1 MNRRARPRGSSPL
14 QPDVTFFCVR
24 KKSNQKNSRPHI
36 SAFPPVV
43 GIFLT
48 LRLATLRVISSAPA
62 LCLRSFPQGS
72 PQSASL
78 EKPVKCRAVYKVEI
92 LPVG

>member
-1 MNRRARPRGSSPL
+1 MTRRTRPRGSSPL

-36 SAFPPVV
+36 STFPPMVV
-43 GIFLT
+43 IFLT
-48 LRLATLRVISSAPA
+48 LRLATLRVISSALA
-62 LCLRSFPQGS
+62 LCLRSFPQGT

-78 EKPVKCRAVYKVEI
+78 EKPVKCRAVYKEEI
-92 LPVG
+92 LPVE